1 MALGKKTL
9 DKAVEEIQQKE
20 DPTASFSY
28 EDALLSLQS
37 KDIITVYGDKGTGKT
52 TTTYGLIAPGSSVKV
67 FSFDTNSVLPLEL
80 DYISEKNLNI
90 EVLDSLRPFNRSTAE
105 DMLRTSEIVC
115 KWNTFLLDF
124 IKEKDK
130 KNNTE
135 TDWIIV
141 DGFEQFTE
149 ICENAGR
156 FELNVDKYQG
166 VPNPTV
172 WKIRNMHIDNL
183 HDKCVATAKIGVIY
197 IMYPKTD
204 TTLVRM
210 GQVIETERTPKWVSK
225 VMKESQIKIHT
236 TSEFVKDNIRYFAI
250 IESSKKEK
258 KYPPG
263 KYDVTGTTL
272 YNLIN
277 KKE

>member
-9 DKAVEEIQQKE
+9 DKAVKEIQQKE

-28 EDALLSLQS
+28 DDAILPPQS
-37 KDIITVYGDKGTGKT
+37 KDIIGVYGDKNTGKT
-52 TTTYGLIAPGSSVKV
+52 TTVYGLIAPGSSVKV
-67 FSFDTNSVLPLEL
+67 LSFDTNSVLPMEL
-80 DYISEKNLNI
+80 DYIKEKNLNI
-90 EVLDSLRPFNRSTAE
+90 QVLDSLRPYDRSTAE
-105 DMLRTSEIVC
+105 DMLRTSKIVC
-115 KWNTFLLDF
+115 DWNTFLLNV
-124 IKEKDK
+124 IKEK
-130 KNNTE
+130 NE
-135 TDWIIV
+135 TDWIVV
-141 DGFEQFTE
+141 DGIEQYTE

-156 FELNVDKYQG
+156 LELKIDKFQG
-166 VPNPTV
+166 VVNQNL
-172 WKIRNMHIDNL
+172 WKIRNMLIDNL
-183 HDKCVATAKIGVIY
+183 HDKCVASARCGVIY

-210 GQVIETERTPKWVSK
+210 GQVIESKEVPKWVSK
-225 VMKESQIKIHT
+225 VMKETQVQIHT
-236 TSEFVKDNIRYFAI
+236 VREMVKDDAHYFAI

>member
-9 DKAVEEIQQKE
+9 DKAVKEIQQKE

-28 EDALLSLQS
+28 DDAILSLQS

-52 TTTYGLIAPGSSVKV
+52 TATYGLIAPGSSVKV
-67 FSFDTNSVLPLEL
+67 LSFDTNSVLPMEL
-80 DYISEKNLNI
+80 DYISEKNLSI

-115 KWNTFLLDF
+115 KWNTFLLDT

-156 FELNVDKYQG
+156 FELKIDKYQG

-183 HDKCVATAKIGVIY
+183 HDKCIATANVGVIY

-204 TTLVRM
+204 TSLIRM
-210 GQVIETERTPKWVSK
+210 GQVIESERTPKWVSK

-236 TSEFVKDNIRYFAI
+236 TSEFVKDNTRYFAI

-277 KKE
+277 GKE